1 VISTLNGNKS
11 VVKEG
16 KKEEF
21 LAMLCW
27 ITILGGVLIMM
38 GQHDR
43 SEALFYYFR
52 LEDQV
57 PETHLLRL
65 IEKHISLA
73 FVREK
78 LKASYSETGRPSI
91 DPELLL
97 RILLIGYLYGITSE
111 RKLVEELR
119 MHLAWRWFTGLG
131 FDQEIPHHS
140 TFSKNRHGRF
150 QESKLFEQL
159 FEEIVARCVKEGLV
173 RGDNLSVDGS
183 FVEANA
189 NKESR
194 IPREQLA
201 EVAQVNQTVHQ
212 YLVELEQQNPTE
224 EPVHQQELVST
235 TDPDATYATKG
246 GTPARLGY
254 YDNYLVD
261 NHSCVIVGVQ
271 ATAARLSQETVAAQD
286 MITRF
291 AEWQGRE
298 PASVAADATY
308 GNGEFLQWLM
318 ERGITPYM
326 RTRDSALRK
335 NNPLYGP
342 DRFTYVPETNRYLC
356 PAGQP
361 LNFVGLNVRNRTHA
375 YIESRKRCG
384 ACPQKA
390 QCTTGQYKYLAI
402 HIHEPARQRAREL
415 ARTPAFANFQ
425 RERKKVEAL
434 FAELK
439 NQIGLRRL
447 RLRRLKFVREQ
458 FFLAAAAQNIKR
470 LVRFLS
476 QGPRPPL
483 PETN

>member
-1 VISTLNGNKS
+1 
-11 VVKEG
+11 
-16 KKEEF
+16 
-21 LAMLCW
+21 
-27 ITILGGVLIMM
+27 MM

-65 IEKHISLA
+65 IDKHIRFE
-73 FVREK
+73 FVRQQ
-78 LKASYSETGRPSI
+78 LKDSYSETGRPSI

-131 FDQEIPHHS
+131 FDQEMPHHS

-159 FEEIVARCVKEGLV
+159 FEQIVRQCVEVGLV
-173 RGDNLSVDGS
+173 SGKNLSVDGS

-189 NKESR
+189 AKESR

-201 EVAQVNQTVHQ
+201 EAAQVHHTVRQ
-212 YLVELEQQNPTE
+212 YLREVEEQNPVE
-224 EPVHQQELVST
+224 EPVHEQDQVST
-235 TDPDATYATKG
+235 TDPDSTYATKG

-261 NHSCVIVGVQ
+261 NDSCGIVGVQ
-271 ATAARLSQETVAAQD
+271 ATAARMSQETVAALE
-286 MITRF
+286 MLTRF

-298 PASVAADATY
+298 PESVAADTTY
-308 GNGEFLQWLM
+308 GNGEFLQWLVD
-318 ERGITPYM
+318 RSITPYM
-326 RTRDSALRK
+326 RTRDSIHRKRSPFFGPRAFNYIGTRKKCGPCALR
-335 NNPLYGP
+335 
-342 DRFTYVPETNRYLC
+342 
-356 PAGQP
+356 
-361 LNFVGLNVRNRTHA
+361 
-375 YIESRKRCG
+375 
-384 ACPQKA
+384 A
-390 QCTTGQYKYLAI
+390 QCTSADFRGLII
-402 HIHEPARQRAREL
+402 HQNEPAQQCAREL
-415 ARTPAFANFQ
+415 VNTPEFAKAQ
-425 RERKKVEAL
+425 RQRKKVEAL

-447 RLRRLKFVREQ
+447 RLRRLRFVREQ
-458 FFLAAAAQNIKR
+458 FFLAAVAQNIKR

-476 QGPRPPL
+476 KPVTPASI
-483 PETN
+483 TT